1 VIFYIIDTDTPY
13 NLLLRRPWINANL
26 IVLFTLHQCIKYVDD
41 KVMVRMVFAKTQTF
55 KRVENYFTDSLL
67 YKENGKVVKKSLP
80 DDIDSGNKAD
90 SESGD
95 DPSISFD
102 EEPIITYLNDP
113 DYNNSADNGEVLDC
127 ENVNFD
133 YSLCYDDVVMLT

>member
-1 VIFYIIDTDTPY
+1 
-13 NLLLRRPWINANL
+13 
-26 IVLFTLHQCIKYVDD
+26 
-41 KVMVRMVFAKTQTF
+41 MVFAKTQTF